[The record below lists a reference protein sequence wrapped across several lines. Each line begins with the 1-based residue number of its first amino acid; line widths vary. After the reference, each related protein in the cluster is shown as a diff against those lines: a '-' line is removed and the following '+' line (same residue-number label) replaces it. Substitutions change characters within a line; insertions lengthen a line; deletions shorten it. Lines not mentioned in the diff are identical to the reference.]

1 MGQYYRPVT
10 KIDGELTVYNRDVDG
25 HYTLAKLTEHS
36 WWENDM
42 VNAVVKNLY
51 RKKGHLAWVGDYAE
65 DEETPVPMKYIWGD
79 QSDAVEVLS
88 TDFRL
93 DGKYL
98 VNYTQNLY
106 VDLDEYKQKS
116 QDKGWILSPL
126 PLLTAIGNGR
136 GGGDYRGEACA
147 DKVGTWAWDLISIED
162 EAPEGFV
169 KMDLEFKDE

>member
-10 KIDGELTVYNRDVDG
+10 KIDGKLTVYNRDVDG
-25 HYTLAKLTEHS
+25 RYTLAKLTEHS
-36 WWENDM
+36 WWKNNM

-51 RKKGHLAWVGDYAE
+51 RKKGRLAWVGDYAE
-65 DEETPVPMKYIWGD
+65 EEETPVPRKYIWGD
-79 QSDAVEVLS
+79 QSNAVGVSS
-88 TDFRL
+88 TEFRL

-98 VNYTQNLY
+98 VNYSQDLY

-116 QDKGWILSPL
+116 QEKGWVLNPL
-126 PLLTAIGNGR
+126 PILTAIGNGR
-136 GGGDYRGEACA
+136 GGGDYYGEACA

-169 KMDLEFKDE
+169 KLDLEFKDE

>member
-10 KIDGELTVYNRDVDG
+10 EIDGKLTVYNRDVDG
-25 HYTLAKLTEHS
+25 RYTLAKLTEHS
-36 WWENDM
+36 WWKNTM

-51 RKKGHLAWVGDYAE
+51 RKKGRLAWVGDYAE

-79 QSDAVEVLS
+79 QSNAVEVLS
-88 TDFRL
+88 TNFRL

-106 VDLDEYKQKS
+106 VNLDDYKKKS
-116 QDKGWILSPL
+116 QEKGWILSPL
-126 PLLTAIGNGR
+126 PILTAIGNGR
-136 GGGDYRGEACA
+136 GGGDYYGEACA

-162 EAPEGFV
+162 KAPEGFV
-169 KMDLEFKDE
+169 KLDLEFKDE